1 AALSQANGCSL
12 DYNLTDQSLWLRA
25 DDGLNWLGPLP
36 LGSAET
42 LANSQCTVA
51 LSSAEGSDATLTLT
65 VSITFA
71 VEFPGVKS
79 IYLYAEDSTGRNS
92 GWRQLG
98 MWNQRPAHAPEG
110 LSVSP
115 MSGSGSVGGF
125 RFHFSDQDGYD
136 QMRWTYVLFHSGVNS
151 AGGCYIQYNHD
162 SRLLWLMNDT
172 GTQWTGPVVPG
183 LPGTLSNSQ
192 CTVDSAYSSAIGAA
206 NTLNLGLLVR
216 FDPDFAGLKNVYM
229 YAADTT
235 GENTS
240 WHKAGTWEVTR

>member
-1 AALSQANGCSL
+1 CTVNAGTISASGSGASLTVTVEVTFRAGFAGTKNIYLYAIDAGGLDSGWQTRGSWTPDGPLAPEAVSVSPSNGYGSGGRFQFTYSDPDGYQQLTSVSALINAALSQANGCSL

-25 DDGLNWLGPLP
+25 DDGLNWVGPLP

-51 LSSAEGSDATLTLT
+51 LLSAEGSGATLTLT
-65 VSITFA
+65 VNITFA

-125 RFHFSDQDGYD
+125 RFHFSDQDGY
-136 QMRWTYVLFHSGVNS
+136 
-151 AGGCYIQYNHD
+151 
-162 SRLLWLMNDT
+162 
-172 GTQWTGPVVPG
+172 
-183 LPGTLSNSQ
+183 
-192 CTVDSAYSSAIGAA
+192 
-206 NTLNLGLLVR
+206 
-216 FDPDFAGLKNVYM
+216 
-229 YAADTT
+229 
-235 GENTS
+235 
-240 WHKAGTWEVTR
+240 